1 MERLFEALSDGRKI
15 LMPLGDYGFGRP
27 FGWVEDQFGVNWLL
41 NIT

>member
-1 MERLFEALSDGRKI
+1 MERLFDALSDGGKI
-15 LMPLGDYGFGRP
+15 LMPLGDYR